1 MHKMD
6 EFMKNH
12 YLSIRFIH
20 KDYEPEVKQK
30 LVEVT
35 AEEAKVSTG
44 KKYK

>member
-1 MHKMD
+1 MSKMD
-6 EFMKNH
+6 EYMKTH

-30 LVEVT
+30 LVEVV
-35 AEEAKVSTG
+35 AEEAKISTG